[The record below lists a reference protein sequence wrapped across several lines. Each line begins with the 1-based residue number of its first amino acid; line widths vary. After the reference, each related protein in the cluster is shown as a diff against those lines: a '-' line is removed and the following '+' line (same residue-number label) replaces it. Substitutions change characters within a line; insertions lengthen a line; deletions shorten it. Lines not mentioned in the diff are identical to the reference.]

1 MVSPPGGTAVLNRME
16 RDPPDEAEAEE
27 VFDHELTRVL
37 QEHGDALEERSRTLL
52 TTGAV
57 SIASLGVIV
66 HAKLRFSRWRWR
78 GLLEVATEDPLSG
91 EVGHS
96 YCITISEAGRD
107 RASLV
112 QEITIHLAFEIAHRQ

>member
-1 MVSPPGGTAVLNRME
+1 ME
-16 RDPPDEAEAEE
+16 LDPPDDAEVEE

-37 QEHGDALEERSRTLL
+37 REHGDALEEQSRTLL

-57 SIASLGVIV
+57 SIASPGVMM
-66 HAKLRFSRWRWR
+66 HAKLRFSRWRRR
-78 GLLEVATEDPLSG
+78 GLLEVATEDPLNG

-96 YCITISEAGRD
+96 YCITLSEAGRD

-112 QEITIHLAFEIAHRQ
+112 QEITIHLACEIAHGQ